1 MKKFL
6 IVLSVIVLFVIILFG
21 AMLLFK
27 MNAES
32 NRPDPVTV
40 TTLYDYPSGDSDKT
54 LKHSYNYYDTYTYR
68 TTTTAKC
75 LRAASPPTSPTL
87 KRCATFAAP
96 MGRSSPS

>member
-1 MKKFL
+1 MCMKKLL

-40 TTLYDYPSGDSDKT
+40 TTLYDYPSDDSDKT
-54 LKHSYNYYDTYTYR
+54 LKHSYNHNYYDT
-68 TTTTAKC
+68 
-75 LRAASPPTSPTL
+75 
-87 KRCATFAAP
+87 
-96 MGRSSPS
+96 